1 MRIFKLYIQCARE
14 GPFDWFTQNHSWY
27 HPRATLSLVCQA
39 WKRIL
44 YENKLFWTTVDMTL
58 TKRRRLY
65 IANSGKLPLDLVWD
79 ITTLDGWKKDPK
91 FPVFLVRRL
100 ERSGRLRSLKI
111 VDHPSILS
119 ELQDIDL
126 SSLKEL
132 DYERREHHS
141 DHGWAYTFPSRLKMC
156 YLTKIRLRYASHLQS
171 TLPWPQYISAR

>member
-1 MRIFKLYIQCARE
+1 MALPVELCLLVIDEAQYDDLL
-14 GPFDWFTQNHSWY
+14 
-27 HPRATLSLVCQA
+27 PRYKWLKSYSLVCRA
-39 WKRIL
+39 WKRVL
-44 YENKLFWTTVDMTL
+44 YESKLFWTTVDMTL
-58 TKRRRLY
+58 IKQRRLY

-119 ELQDIDL
+119 ELEDIDL

-132 DYERREHHS
+132 DYERREHG